1 MIEALQFLYRLDL
14 KPLLNIKITEIKPC
28 YGFNLSLL
36 NWNQGIY
43 VGVDSRTAKF
53 GLKKEMNR
61 IAVLLT
67 CHNRKAKTL
76 SCLAA
81 LYGSNLPENVSYDV
95 YLVDDGSTDGT
106 KEAVAEKFPQVNIL
120 VGDGSL
126 FWAAGSNAA
135 WKAALAAETSYNYY
149 LLLNDDTLIFP
160 EMFDVFKLDLHRLN
174 TKDIILV
181 GSTYST
187 LDSRK
192 VSYGGRKLLKAGDPK
207 AKLLSPNGRDPQAID
222 LGNANIMLV
231 SHTVVEKIGILTD
244 SYKHGFADFEY
255 TLTARKHNIPVMITS
270 KALGICENDHGKKW
284 LSKGE
289 STLKQRI
296 EYMRSVKGL
305 SYDNYMKFYKKHFPK
320 HVFREKTKMWMK
332 TIFPWIWDT
341 FKTEKSA

>member
-1 MIEALQFLYRLDL
+1 M
-14 KPLLNIKITEIKPC
+14 N
-28 YGFNLSLL
+28 
-36 NWNQGIY
+36 
-43 VGVDSRTAKF
+43 
-53 GLKKEMNR
+53 KEMKR

-76 SCLAA
+76 ACLAA
-81 LYGSNLPENVSYDV
+81 LYGSNLPESVSFDV

-106 KEAVAEKFPQVNIL
+106 KDAVTAKFPDVHVL

-126 FWAAGSNAA
+126 FWAAGSNTA
-135 WKAALAAETSYNYY
+135 WKAALDSATAYDYY

-160 EMFDVFKLDLHRLN
+160 ETFEVFKHDLYRLN

-181 GSTYST
+181 GSTFSSAE
-187 LDSRK
+187 DRK
-192 VSYGGRKLLKAGDPK
+192 VSYGGRKLLKEGAPNS
-207 AKLLSPNGRDPQAID
+207 KLLVPDGRDPQAID

-231 SHTVVEKIGILTD
+231 SHTVVERIGILTD
-244 SYKHGFADFEY
+244 CYKHGFADFEY

-305 SYDNYMKFYKKHFPK
+305 SYDNYMKFYKKHFPR
-320 HVFREKTKMWMK
+320 HVFREKTKMWLK

-341 FKTEKSA
+341 FKTEKPA